1 MSIRHV
7 VRRRE
12 HRSYEFES
20 EPIAEYIQSTNDVE
34 FMQAAKSAI
43 LHRRPGRWH
52 GWTGRGPAGSLNASG
67 VQYRITFRSG

>member
-12 HRSYEFES
+12 HRSDEFEY
-20 EPIAEYIQSTNDVE
+20 EPIAEYIQSTNDAE

-43 LHRRPGRWH
+43 LHRRPRRWH
-52 GWTGRGPAGSLNASG
+52 GLPGPGPAGSHNASG
-67 VQYRITFRSG
+67 V